1 VLHGLV
7 HHGLGIRG
15 VGAQACRVNPPAHA
29 GEQPF
34 EVRFAQNAVPYVPR
48 GRIRCRGRCVGH
60 AVGRE
65 QWHGPGLWLGVQR
78 LWLALQ
84 GCSLAQGLATIGSR
98 STAKARNR
106 HLKLGVLLA
115 STCPI
120 LLGVLRLTVAVA
132 LISGQKRVHL
142 WLGE

>member
-1 VLHGLV
+1 MVLA
-7 HHGLGIRG
+7 LGWGI
-15 VGAQACRVNPPAHA
+15 
-29 GEQPF
+29 
-34 EVRFAQNAVPYVPR
+34 NA
-48 GRIRCRGRCVGH
+48 
-60 AVGRE
+60 
-65 QWHGPGLWLGVQR
+65 

-98 STAKARNR
+98 SSAKARNR

-120 LLGVLRLTVAVA
+120 LLGVLRLAVAVA